1 MIHLERGWFGKM
13 DEGDIGANVQEESL

>member
-1 MIHLERGWFGKM
+1 MIHLERGWFRKM

>member
-13 DEGDIGANVQEESL
+13 DEGAIGANVQEESL